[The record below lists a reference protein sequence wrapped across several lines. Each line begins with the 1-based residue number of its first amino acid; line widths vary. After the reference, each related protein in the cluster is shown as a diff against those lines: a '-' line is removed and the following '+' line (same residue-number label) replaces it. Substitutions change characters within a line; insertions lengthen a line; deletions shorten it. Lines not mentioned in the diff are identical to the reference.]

1 MDFLAKNALWAGLA
15 LGSALMLL
23 WPMFK
28 RGAGASMSA
37 NDAVLLIN
45 RSGAVVLDIRDDAA
59 FAAGHIAEAKHIPL
73 AQLSDR
79 LKELSKFK
87 EKPVLVCCDN
97 GIQSGKAAV
106 ILAKQGFAHVR
117 QLQGGVKA
125 WQEAKLPLVKVR

>member
-23 WPMFK
+23 WPMLK
-28 RGAGASMSA
+28 RGAGASVSA

-106 ILAKQGFAHVR
+106 ILAKQGFAQVR